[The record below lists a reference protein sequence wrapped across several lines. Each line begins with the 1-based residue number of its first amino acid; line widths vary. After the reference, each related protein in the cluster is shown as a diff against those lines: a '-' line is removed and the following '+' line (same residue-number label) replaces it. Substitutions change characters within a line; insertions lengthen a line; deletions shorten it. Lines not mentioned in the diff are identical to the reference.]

1 MIATEL
7 GVVLRMVDRHGQ
19 HGHRAFSEL
28 VFGRDSLGAE
38 VINEGCDDGGV
49 VGHEEDQSSRLH
61 GGGGHE
67 PVSGPGYL
75 EDDDIE
81 DW

>member
-1 MIATEL
+1 M
-7 GVVLRMVDRHGQ
+7 DRHGQ

-28 VFGRDSLGAE
+28 VFGKDLIGAE
-38 VINEGCDDGGV
+38 VINEGHDDGEV
-49 VGHEEDQSSRLH
+49 VSHEEDESSRLH
-61 GGGGHE
+61 RAHE
-67 PVSGPGYL
+67 PVSVSGYL

>member
-1 MIATEL
+1 
-7 GVVLRMVDRHGQ
+7 VLRMDRHGQ

-28 VFGRDSLGAE
+28 VFGRNFIGAE

-49 VGHEEDQSSRLH
+49 VSHEEDESSPLH
-61 GGGGHE
+61 GGHE
-67 PVSGPGYL
+67 PVSGSGYL